1 VAVLWTVQNGYMDKV
16 PLDRIKDYQ
25 TRLTEYLTTSKST
38 VLERIGREK
47 ALTDGVTAELKGAVE
62 QFAQMWS

>member
-1 VAVLWTVQNGYMDKV
+1 V
-16 PLDRIKDYQ
+16 PIDRIKDYQ
-25 TRLTEYLTTSKST
+25 TRLTEYLTTSHST

-47 ALTDGVTAELKGAVE
+47 ALTDGVTADLKRAVE